1 MNPQDDRYRDQ
12 IDALEDFSA
21 ILKVYMD
28 KIGACYITTEVHGD
42 DISMMD
48 NGQAL
53 IYTALTFEVL
63 INSLMSQ
70 ELVTPDD
77 TFLSMLSHITLTL
90 GSLNELSR
98 TLMLT
103 IKKHKQEIG
112 EYPDDDEMERRA
124 KELLGEDIIN
134 RLTQKDIEI
143 PDIFKQ
149 AFGELDD
156 NESRGVQ

>member
-1 MNPQDDRYRDQ
+1 
-12 IDALEDFSA
+12 
-21 ILKVYMD
+21 
-28 KIGACYITTEVHGD
+28 
-42 DISMMD
+42 
-48 NGQAL
+48 
-53 IYTALTFEVL
+53 
-63 INSLMSQ
+63 MSQ

-103 IKKHKQEIG
+103 IKEHKQEIG

-134 RLTQKDIEI
+134 RLTHKDIEI

-149 AFGELDD
+149 AFGEDS
-156 NESRGVQ
+156 E